1 MALLHPQLEAFL
13 AVIEEG
19 GFERA
24 AGRLCITPS
33 ALSQRI
39 KGLEDRLGAV
49 LVRRSVPAVATPAGE
64 KLLRRAQ
71 SMRLL
76 ESETLAD
83 FRPGEETDRVARIT
97 ILVNND
103 SLATWLPEAL
113 TDFALHAGSSEKERQ
128 RVALDVRTDDQDHAL
143 ESLQNG
149 TAVAVVTSES
159 APVPGARATA
169 LGAMRYVAVASP
181 DFAETFLRGDP
192 NETLRNAPVLSFDRK
207 DSLQERFL
215 AGFGIGPVERP
226 GVVHY
231 APSPAAMIELTV
243 RGLGWSMAP
252 DLLAQ
257 SLIRTG
263 ELVEFVPGRTI
274 DVPLFWQSSAIRS
287 ALLTKLGAIIRK
299 TAAKRLRPLTK

>member
-113 TDFALHAGSSEKERQ
+113 TDFALHAGSSEKGRQ

-143 ESLQNG
+143 ESLRNG
-149 TAVAVVTSES
+149 TAVTVVTSES
-159 APVPGARATA
+159 APFRAPARPLSEPCGMLPLHRPTLPKPFSAAIRTKRFGTLLSSVSTA
-169 LGAMRYVAVASP
+169 K
-181 DFAETFLRGDP
+181 
-192 NETLRNAPVLSFDRK
+192 TLCRNAFWRAWASGRLNVRASFTT
-207 DSLQERFL
+207 
-215 AGFGIGPVERP
+215 
-226 GVVHY
+226 H
-231 APSPAAMIELTV
+231 
-243 RGLGWSMAP
+243 
-252 DLLAQ
+252 
-257 SLIRTG
+257 
-263 ELVEFVPGRTI
+263 
-274 DVPLFWQSSAIRS
+274 
-287 ALLTKLGAIIRK
+287 
-299 TAAKRLRPLTK
+299 RLPPP